1 MKRKMVKKY
10 IRRCKNCFPVYGKE
24 EQQFLKRLRHQMEE
38 YAQENPDVT
47 YQQLE
52 EWFGTPID
60 IVKSQY
66 DSLEDEDRLIDRACF
81 SRTLKKVMIIIL
93 MVISIIGVYD
103 SAIMYFSYLDG
114 KDSKVIYEGSTIYY
128 DNTDVDKQEEIEVC

>member
-1 MKRKMVKKY
+1 MVKKY
-10 IRRCKNCFPVYGKE
+10 LRRCKNCFPVYGKE

-60 IVKSQY
+60 IVKSYY

-128 DNTDVDKQEEIEVC
+128 DNTDVDK

>member
-1 MKRKMVKKY
+1 MVKKY

-60 IVKSQY
+60 LVKSYY

-128 DNTDVDKQEEIEVC
+128 DNTDVDK

>member
-1 MKRKMVKKY
+1 MVKKY

-38 YAQENPDVT
+38 YAQENPGVT

-60 IVKSQY
+60 IVKSYY

-128 DNTDVDKQEEIEVC
+128 DNTDVDK

>member
-1 MKRKMVKKY
+1 MVKKY

-24 EQQFLKRLRHQMEE
+24 EQKFLKRLRHQMEE

-60 IVKSQY
+60 IVKSYY

-128 DNTDVDKQEEIEVC
+128 DNTDVDK

>member
-1 MKRKMVKKY
+1 MVKKY

-60 IVKSQY
+60 IVKSYY

-128 DNTDVDKQEEIEVC
+128 DNTGVDK

>member
-1 MKRKMVKKY
+1 MQ
-10 IRRCKNCFPVYGKE
+10 NCFPVYGKE

-60 IVKSQY
+60 IVKSYY

-128 DNTDVDKQEEIEVC
+128 DNTDVDK

>member
-1 MKRKMVKKY
+1 MVKKY

-24 EQQFLKRLRHQMEE
+24 EQQFLKRLRHQTEE

-60 IVKSQY
+60 IVKSYY

-128 DNTDVDKQEEIEVC
+128 DNTDVDK

>member
-1 MKRKMVKKY
+1 MVKKY

-24 EQQFLKRLRHQMEE
+24 GQQFLKRLRHQMEE

-60 IVKSQY
+60 IVKSYY

-128 DNTDVDKQEEIEVC
+128 DNTDVDK

>member
-1 MKRKMVKKY
+1 MVKKY

-60 IVKSQY
+60 IVKSY
-66 DSLEDEDRLIDRACF
+66 YHSLEDEDRLIDRACF

-128 DNTDVDKQEEIEVC
+128 DNTDVDK

>member
-1 MKRKMVKKY
+1 MVKKY

-60 IVKSQY
+60 IVKSYY

-128 DNTDVDKQEEIEVC
+128 DNTDVDK

>member
-1 MKRKMVKKY
+1 MVKKY

-60 IVKSQY
+60 IVKSYY

-103 SAIMYFSYLDG
+103 SEIMYFSYLDG

-128 DNTDVDKQEEIEVC
+128 DNTDVDK

>member
-1 MKRKMVKKY
+1 MVKKY
-10 IRRCKNCFPVYGKE
+10 IRRYKNCFPVYGKE

-60 IVKSQY
+60 IVKSYY

-128 DNTDVDKQEEIEVC
+128 DNTDVDK

>member
-1 MKRKMVKKY
+1 MVKKY

-47 YQQLE
+47 YQQLA

-60 IVKSQY
+60 IVKSYY

-128 DNTDVDKQEEIEVC
+128 DNTDVDK

>member
-1 MKRKMVKKY
+1 MVKKY

-60 IVKSQY
+60 IVKSYY

-103 SAIMYFSYLDG
+103 SAIMYSSYLDG

-128 DNTDVDKQEEIEVC
+128 DNTDVDK

>member
-1 MKRKMVKKY
+1 MVKKY

-60 IVKSQY
+60 IVKSYY

-103 SAIMYFSYLDG
+103 SAIMYFSYLDW
-114 KDSKVIYEGSTIYY
+114 KDSKVI
-128 DNTDVDKQEEIEVC
+128 

>member
-1 MKRKMVKKY
+1 MVKKY

-24 EQQFLKRLRHQMEE
+24 EQQFLKSLRHQMEE

-60 IVKSQY
+60 IVKSYY

-128 DNTDVDKQEEIEVC
+128 DNTDVDK

>member
-1 MKRKMVKKY
+1 MVKKY

-60 IVKSQY
+60 IVKSSY

-128 DNTDVDKQEEIEVC
+128 DNTDVDK

>member
-1 MKRKMVKKY
+1 MVKKY

-38 YAQENPDVT
+38 YTQENPDVT

-60 IVKSQY
+60 IVKSYY

-128 DNTDVDKQEEIEVC
+128 DNTDVDK

>member
-1 MKRKMVKKY
+1 MVKKY

-60 IVKSQY
+60 IVKSYY

-128 DNTDVDKQEEIEVC
+128 DNTDGAK

>member
-1 MKRKMVKKY
+1 MVKKY

-60 IVKSQY
+60 IVKSYY
-66 DSLEDEDRLIDRACF
+66 DRLEDEDRLIDRACL

-128 DNTDVDKQEEIEVC
+128 DNTDVDK

>member
-1 MKRKMVKKY
+1 MVKKY

-60 IVKSQY
+60 IVKSYY

-128 DNTDVDKQEEIEVC
+128 DNTDVDKEEEIEVC

>member
-1 MKRKMVKKY
+1 MVKKY

-24 EQQFLKRLRHQMEE
+24 EQQFLKRLRRQIEE

-60 IVKSQY
+60 IVKSYY

-128 DNTDVDKQEEIEVC
+128 DNTDVDK

>member
-1 MKRKMVKKY
+1 MVKKY

-24 EQQFLKRLRHQMEE
+24 ERQFLKRLRRQIEE

-60 IVKSQY
+60 IVKSYY

-128 DNTDVDKQEEIEVC
+128 DNTDVDK

>member
-1 MKRKMVKKY
+1 MVKKY

-52 EWFGTPID
+52 EWFGTTID
-60 IVKSQY
+60 IVKSYY

-128 DNTDVDKQEEIEVC
+128 DNTDVDK

>member
-1 MKRKMVKKY
+1 MVKKY

-60 IVKSQY
+60 IVKSYY

-81 SRTLKKVMIIIL
+81 SRTLKKAMIIIL

-128 DNTDVDKQEEIEVC
+128 DNTDVDK

>member
-1 MKRKMVKKY
+1 MVKKY

-24 EQQFLKRLRHQMEE
+24 ERQFLKRLRRQIEE

-60 IVKSQY
+60 IVKSYY

-81 SRTLKKVMIIIL
+81 SGTLKKVMIIIL
-93 MVISIIGVYD
+93 MVISIVGVYD
-103 SAIMYFSYLDG
+103 SVIMYFSYLYG
-114 KDSKVIYEGSTIYY
+114 KDSKVIYEESTIYY
-128 DNTDVDKQEEIEVC
+128 DNTDIDK

>member
-1 MKRKMVKKY
+1 MVKKN

-60 IVKSQY
+60 IVKSYY

-128 DNTDVDKQEEIEVC
+128 DNTDVDK

>member
-1 MKRKMVKKY
+1 MAKKY

-24 EQQFLKRLRHQMEE
+24 ERQFLKRLRHRIEE

-47 YQQLE
+47 YRQLE
-52 EWFGTPID
+52 ERFGTPID
-60 IVKSQY
+60 IVKSYY

-93 MVISIIGVYD
+93 MVISIVGVYD
-103 SAIMYFSYLDG
+103 SVIMYFSYLDG
-114 KDSKVIYEGSTIYY
+114 KDSKVIYEENTIYY
-128 DNTDVDKQEEIEVC
+128 DNTDVDK

>member
-1 MKRKMVKKY
+1 MVKKY

-60 IVKSQY
+60 IVKSYY
-66 DSLEDEDRLIDRACF
+66 DSLEDEDRLIDRACI

-128 DNTDVDKQEEIEVC
+128 DNTDVDK

>member
-1 MKRKMVKKY
+1 MVRKY

-24 EQQFLKRLRHQMEE
+24 ERQFLKRLRHRIEE

-52 EWFGTPID
+52 ERFGTPID
-60 IVKSQY
+60 IVKSYY
-66 DSLEDEDRLIDRACF
+66 DSLEDEDKLIDRACF

-93 MVISIIGVYD
+93 MVISIVGVYD
-103 SAIMYFSYLDG
+103 SVIMYFSYLDG
-114 KDSKVIYEGSTIYY
+114 KDSKVIYEENTIYY
-128 DNTDVDKQEEIEVC
+128 DNTDVDK

>member
-1 MKRKMVKKY
+1 MVKKY

-60 IVKSQY
+60 IVKSYY

-81 SRTLKKVMIIIL
+81 SRTLKNLKIIIL

-128 DNTDVDKQEEIEVC
+128 DNTDVDK

>member
-1 MKRKMVKKY
+1 MVKKY

-60 IVKSQY
+60 IVKSYY

-93 MVISIIGVYD
+93 MVISIIGV
-103 SAIMYFSYLDG
+103 FFLFRW
-114 KDSKVIYEGSTIYY
+114 ER
-128 DNTDVDKQEEIEVC
+128 

>member
-1 MKRKMVKKY
+1 MVKKY

-60 IVKSQY
+60 IVKSYY

-114 KDSKVIYEGSTIYY
+114 KDSKVLYEGSTIYY
-128 DNTDVDKQEEIEVC
+128 DNTDVDK